1 MPPALHT
8 NFGWRASMGAL
19 EKGGEASMTGTLR
32 DHWAPD
38 SVNTTLILL
47 ALCPGGAPGAIGR
60 WGICRHFARDEGTSP
75 RDVAAMPNAKLVLP
89 ACPHGIA
96 SPFRLSV
103 SEGSEHLRAHMATT
117 SSTTTIYTQIWTSD
131 LFAEWRRSD
140 GDYLGLAFDG

>member
-1 MPPALHT
+1 
-8 NFGWRASMGAL
+8 MGAL

-47 ALCPGGAPGAIGR
+47 RSALVVPPVQLADG
-60 WGICRHFARDEGTSP
+60 GICRHFARDEGTSP

-103 SEGSEHLRAHMATT
+103 SEGSEHFRAQMATT
-117 SSTTTIYTQIWTSD
+117 SSTTTIDTQIWTSD